1 MNNNTYVNSL
11 KDEDLIIVSRRVHT
25 IESKDKKYETHI
37 LTVKRIEPD
46 GRETAEFDLAY
57 NNLYNIYVSKNEID
71 NDQVY
76 HYNIKDSDNKY
87 TIPQGVTQVTVKRC
101 EVKKDPESKKYKKVV
116 DPLEDGTEFINYL
129 HKIVLFS
136 FDGRPNLNLQ
146 VDHKDG
152 NTYNNAYSNLQYL
165 RPTHNAFKAI
175 AARDKVIAKEVYDM
189 FMSKVNSGEIK
200 DFHGLIVTLNT
211 DYLTNFVNN
220 SEKNKGGLVYNLD
233 NFIGSLV
240 TEDIIKNTMNFPNT
254 LNLIKECDQFL
265 KDKED

>member
-57 NNLYNIYVSKNEID
+57 NNLFNIYVGKNEVYP
-71 NDQVY
+71 DQVY
-76 HYNIKDSDNKY
+76 HYNIKDSNGKY
-87 TIPQGVTQVTVKRC
+87 TVPQDVNLVTLKRC